1 MHTAQLELVIL
12 IIWSTMQ
19 FKAFKCFFLSPTVWV
34 GNNLAQIIDQIM
46 KRGIKFH
53 R

>member
-19 FKAFKCFFLSPTVWV
+19 FKAFKWFFFIANSLGWKQLGANT
-34 GNNLAQIIDQIM
+34 
-46 KRGIKFH
+46 
-53 R
+53 